1 MEVFGL
7 DIGGSGI
14 KGAPVETE
22 SGELLGDRI
31 RVPTPEAATPDEVV
45 RAAVEVVS
53 RSGWEGPVGCGFPG
67 VVKEGVIHTAA
78 NVAYEF
84 IGFDLQ
90 TRLQKE
96 LGMPVRI
103 VNDADAAGLA
113 EMRWGAGRGVEGV
126 VLMLTIGTG
135 IGTALFIEGTLVP
148 NTELGHIEIYGK
160 EAELWAADRIR
171 KVEDLSWKKWARR
184 VEEYFQKME
193 ALLWPDL
200 IIVGGGV
207 SKKSEKFLPRIETRT
222 RVVPAAMLNNAGI
235 AGAALAYVPETPV
248 SPQPP
253 ASARS

>member
-14 KGAPVETE
+14 KGTPVETE

-45 RAAVEVVS
+45 AAAVEVVS

-78 NVAYEF
+78 NVADEF

-96 LGMPVRI
+96 LGTPVRI

-113 EMRWGAGRGVEGV
+113 EVRWGAGRGVEGT

-135 IGTALFIEGTLVP
+135 IGTALFIEGKLVP
-148 NTELGHIEIYGK
+148 NTELGHVEIHGR

-184 VEEYFQKME
+184 IEEYFQKME

-200 IIVGGGV
+200 IVVGGGV
-207 SKKSEKFLPRIETRT
+207 SKKSERFLPRIETRT
-222 RVVPAAMLNNAGI
+222 KVVPAEMLNNAGI

-248 SPQPP
+248 SHKTPTSTR
-253 ASARS
+253 A

>member
-14 KGAPVETE
+14 KGTPVETE

-31 RVPTPEAATPDEVV
+31 RAPTPEAATPDEVV
-45 RAAVEVVS
+45 AAAVEVVS

-78 NVAYEF
+78 NVADEF

-96 LGMPVRI
+96 LGTPVRI

-113 EMRWGAGRGVEGV
+113 EVRWGAGRGVEGT

-135 IGTALFIEGTLVP
+135 IGTALFIEGKLVP
-148 NTELGHIEIYGK
+148 NTELGHVEIHGR

-184 VEEYFQKME
+184 IEEYFQKVE

-200 IIVGGGV
+200 IVVGGGV
-207 SKKSEKFLPRIETRT
+207 SKKSERFLPRIETRT
-222 RVVPAAMLNNAGI
+222 KVVPAEMLNNAGI
-235 AGAALAYVPETPV
+235 AGAALAYVPKTPV
-248 SPQPP
+248 SHKPP
-253 ASARS
+253 TSTRA

>member
-14 KGAPVETE
+14 KGTPVETE

-45 RAAVEVVS
+45 AAAVEVVS

-78 NVAYEF
+78 NVADEF

-96 LGMPVRI
+96 LGTPVRI

-113 EMRWGAGRGVEGV
+113 EVRWGAGRGVEGT

-135 IGTALFIEGTLVP
+135 IGTALFIEGKLVP
-148 NTELGHIEIYGK
+148 NTELGHVEIHGR

-184 VEEYFQKME
+184 IEEYFQKME

-200 IIVGGGV
+200 IVVGGGV
-207 SKKSEKFLPRIETRT
+207 SKKSERFLPRIETRT
-222 RVVPAAMLNNAGI
+222 KVVPAEMLNNAGI

-248 SPQPP
+248 SHKPP
-253 ASARS
+253 TSTRA